1 MWSNNRCQRVLVAVR
16 HYSRISPPRPVCV
29 EPVIRVTNNVSHL
42 DSPKEGPKPRQ
53 FLSLLS
59 FPGHP
64 LPGKNSDGV
73 PGKHARVT
81 AISWVKYYFDEIWEV
96 QMEDQI
102 SDNSSIEKKG
112 KTKSMRKI
120 KPNEVMAAGAKV
132 YVPVSI
138 AETRISKR
146 YDTVPS
152 GTLYPNANEIEYL
165 QGLVK
170 YKVHRL
176 DRESSSLMGRTKE
189 SVSYLQWLFSDI
201 NKAKSSC

>member
-112 KTKSMRKI
+112 KTKSMRKFC
-120 KPNEVMAAGAKV
+120 
-132 YVPVSI
+132 
-138 AETRISKR
+138 
-146 YDTVPS
+146 
-152 GTLYPNANEIEYL
+152 
-165 QGLVK
+165 Q
-170 YKVHRL
+170 VHRL